1 MKIKLS
7 FFLCL
12 ASMFL
17 LSGCGVGEENNSSFL
32 SNYTS
37 EVLANYCMVKGTVQT
52 QNSDTDIVYIEC
64 NQDIDTS
71 IEYSFTG
78 NKDDIKIYYHSPDG
92 TDYLLEDT
100 SEEKGSLVAGTCDLS
115 LQQGLGK
122 IYFTSADSTFDFS
135 ITINVSD
142 EYIQYFDAKSPQEN
156 DAKEQEY
163 EEHQKQLEEK
173 YAN

>member
-71 IEYSFTG
+71 IEYSF
-78 NKDDIKIYYHSPDG
+78 N
-92 TDYLLEDT
+92 
-100 SEEKGSLVAGTCDLS
+100 
-115 LQQGLGK
+115 
-122 IYFTSADSTFDFS
+122 
-135 ITINVSD
+135 
-142 EYIQYFDAKSPQEN
+142 
-156 DAKEQEY
+156 
-163 EEHQKQLEEK
+163 
-173 YAN
+173 